1 MPSTFLGLTI
11 ATSGLYTYQAALNT
25 TGNNISNVETPGY
38 SRQQIVQQAGDALRA
53 YTTYGQIGT
62 GVVTT
67 DITQLRSEFYDKQY
81 RDSATGFGEFFT
93 KNYYMKQLENL
104 FHEDKDTKG
113 YIDAFNT
120 FFNSLDSAS
129 THANDVTYLTQF
141 VNDAQKFADYFNQI
155 STGLTNM
162 QDDLNEEV
170 KSLTDR
176 VNSIAQQIYALN
188 KQINVSELAG
198 GNANAI
204 RDERAL
210 LVDELSTIVP
220 IEVTE
225 TAITSSQGFVSKA
238 TDYTITICGQTLV
251 DNNSYNQLQC
261 TARENKVN
269 QSDVK
274 GLYEVTWSNGMAFG
288 VTSSDVGG
296 KLKAVLD
303 LRDGNNANNFKGKI
317 KDIDYVSSTSTKV
330 TISSSVYDNLNQMS
344 LNEKGEIKL
353 GTRSYKYDGFSA
365 QLNETTGEY
374 EYTFNIVSNNSQ
386 IDNSFKGREA
396 SVGSPVDYC
405 GIPYYMSQ
413 INEFARTFAET
424 VNNILTGGF
433 TEGGN
438 VGSILFTGTNA
449 SGKEY
454 DFALSGIVSEID
466 SAAKTVTV
474 KANEDETALPDDE
487 GNVKINGVS
496 YKYSSY
502 TYNAANNTYTYN
514 IDGEMPE
521 NTNVGKGADVYS
533 LVRTDTS
540 DTYYQLTAGNLKVAD
555 KMLKKPLEYL
565 GTTSDYQNAADSG
578 DILKELYSIQADTK
592 KLSFRGGTANQFLT
606 SIISDMSVDAGKAK
620 SFAEKYDSLVKIVDN
635 QRLSVSGVDNDEE
648 GVNLMKYQNA
658 YDLSCQLVKV
668 MQEIYDKLING
679 TGV

>member
-104 FHEDKDTKG
+104 FHEDKDTEG
-113 YIDAFNT
+113 YISAFNT

-129 THANDVTYLTQF
+129 SHANDVTYLTQF

-155 STGLTNM
+155 STGLTKM

-225 TAITSSQGFVSKA
+225 TAITSSQGFVSNA

-317 KDIDYVSSTSTKV
+317 KDIAYVSNTSTKV

-386 IDNSFKGREA
+386 IDNSFKGKEA
-396 SVGSPVDYC
+396 SVGAPVDYC

-502 TYNAANNTYTYN
+502 NYNAVNNTYTYN

-540 DTYYQLTAGNLKVAD
+540 DTYYQLTAGNLKVAE

>member
-104 FHEDKDTKG
+104 FHEDKDTEG
-113 YIDAFNT
+113 YISAFNT

-129 THANDVTYLTQF
+129 SHANDVTYLTQF

-155 STGLTNM
+155 STGLTKM

-317 KDIDYVSSTSTKV
+317 KDIAYVSNTSTKV

-386 IDNSFKGREA
+386 IDNSFKGKEA
-396 SVGSPVDYC
+396 SVGAPVDYC

-454 DFALSGIVSEID
+454 DFALSGIVSEIN

-502 TYNAANNTYTYN
+502 SYNATNNTYTYN

-540 DTYYQLTAGNLKVAD
+540 DTYYQLTAGNLKVAE

>member
-104 FHEDKDTKG
+104 FHEDKDTEG
-113 YIDAFNT
+113 YISAFNT

-129 THANDVTYLTQF
+129 SHANDVTYLTQF

-155 STGLTNM
+155 STGLTKM

-317 KDIDYVSSTSTKV
+317 KDIDYVSNTSTKV

-386 IDNSFKGREA
+386 IDNSFKGKEA
-396 SVGSPVDYC
+396 SVGAPVDYC

-454 DFALSGIVSEID
+454 DFALSGIVSEIN

-502 TYNAANNTYTYN
+502 NYNAANNTYTYN

-540 DTYYQLTAGNLKVAD
+540 DTYYQLTAGNLKVAE

>member
-38 SRQQIVQQAGDALRA
+38 SRQQIVQHAGEALRA
-53 YTTYGQIGT
+53 YTTYGQVGT

-81 RDSATGFGEFFT
+81 RDSATGFGEFYT

-113 YIDAFNT
+113 YISAFND
-120 FFNSLDSAS
+120 FFNSLNSAS
-129 THANDVTYLTQF
+129 SNAYDPTYLTQF

-176 VNSIAQQIYALN
+176 INSIAQQIYVLN

-198 GNANAI
+198 GNANVL

-225 TAITSSQGFVSKA
+225 TAITDSQGFVSNA

-251 DNNSYNQLQC
+251 DSNGYNQLQC
-261 TARENKVN
+261 TARESKVN

-274 GLYEVTWSNGMAFG
+274 GLYDVTWSNGMAFG

-303 LRDGNNANNFKGKI
+303 LRDGNNANNFKGEI
-317 KDIDYVSSTSTKV
+317 KDIEYVSNTSTKV
-330 TISSSVYDNLNQMS
+330 TISSSTYDNLNQMS

-353 GTRSYKYDGFSA
+353 GTRSYKYEGFSA
-365 QLNETTGEY
+365 ELNETTGEY

-386 IDNSFKGREA
+386 IDNSFKGKEA
-396 SVGSPVDYC
+396 SVGDPVDYC

-433 TEGGN
+433 TKDGK

-449 SGKEY
+449 SGREY
-454 DFALSGIVSEID
+454 DFAISGIVSEID

-502 TYNAANNTYTYN
+502 TYDAANNTYTYT
-514 IDGEMPE
+514 IDGDMPE
-521 NTNVGKGADVYS
+521 DTNVGKGADVYS
-533 LVRTDTS
+533 LVRTDTT
-540 DTYYQLTAGNLKVAD
+540 DTYYQLTAGNLKVASNV
-555 KMLKKPLEYL
+555 LRKPIEFL
-565 GTTSDYQNAADSG
+565 GTTSDYQNAVDSG
-578 DILKELYSIQADTK
+578 DILKELYSIQEDTK

-635 QRLSVSGVDNDEE
+635 QRLSISGVDNDEE

-679 TGV
+679 TAV